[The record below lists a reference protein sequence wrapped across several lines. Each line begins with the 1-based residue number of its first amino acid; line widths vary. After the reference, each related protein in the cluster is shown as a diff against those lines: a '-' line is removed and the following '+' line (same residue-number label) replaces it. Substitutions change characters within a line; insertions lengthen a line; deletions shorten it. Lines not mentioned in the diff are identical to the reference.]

1 GSFAVSGDKAFCFIQ
16 RSVGGK
22 EQEVVIALDVKTGR
36 ELWATPV
43 GKPTYESEGG
53 NGPRSTPMVDGKRV
67 YLLGAYLIF
76 TCLDADSGR
85 LVWQHDLVKD
95 YDGTVIRWRSA
106 ASPVLDGELIYI
118 NAGGPGQAFLAFRKG
133 GSVAWKRGD

>member
-1 GSFAVSGDKAFCFIQ
+1 
-16 RSVGGK
+16 
-22 EQEVVIALDVKTGR
+22 
-36 ELWATPV
+36 
-43 GKPTYESEGG
+43 
-53 NGPRSTPMVDGKRV
+53 
-67 YLLGAYLIF
+67 AYLIF

-133 GSVAWKRGD
+133 GSVAWKRGDDLPTHSTPVPATIHGVRQIIFFTQSGLVSLTPDN